1 MLLGSGTSPAR
12 TAQAKNPLSVPRA
25 FCRPLLNMNSHAPL
39 LLGAKFVSDLRT
51 DSGRSALIGNRT

>member
-39 LLGAKFVSDLRT
+39 LLGAKFVSDP
-51 DSGRSALIGNRT
+51 AH